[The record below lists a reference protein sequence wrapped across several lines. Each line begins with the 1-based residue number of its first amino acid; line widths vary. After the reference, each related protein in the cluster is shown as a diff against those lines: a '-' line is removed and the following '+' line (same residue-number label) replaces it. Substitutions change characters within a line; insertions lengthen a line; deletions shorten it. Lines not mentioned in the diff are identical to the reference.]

1 MRRRAGQVL
10 AAAALAAALAGCGG
24 HSSSAQ
30 PETTAPATTPAVPPA
45 PPPPPTLTSPADQAA
60 CNALETNIRI
70 VSQLISSSVEVMTQ
84 SIHPKQLA
92 TRTAN
97 TEKNLLYSAHV
108 LSQLAVPSAL
118 VQPRNQLVEGLRE
131 FGADFGRA
139 QKSVARDDL
148 AAAARQLVDRRAL
161 AKVTASTSAIDRAC
175 GF

>member
-1 MRRRAGQVL
+1 ML

-24 HSSSAQ
+24 HSSGAQ
-30 PETTAPATTPAVPPA
+30 RPETTAPATTPAVPPA
-45 PPPPPTLTSPADQAA
+45 PPPPPALTSPADQAA
-60 CNALETNIRI
+60 CSELETNIRI

-84 SIHPKQLA
+84 SIHPNQLA

-108 LSQLAVPSAL
+108 LSQLAVPGML

-139 QKSVARDDL
+139 RKSVARDDL
-148 AAAARQLVDRRAL
+148 AAAARQLVDRPAL

-175 GF
+175 GV

>member
-1 MRRRAGQVL
+1 
-10 AAAALAAALAGCGG
+10 
-24 HSSSAQ
+24 
-30 PETTAPATTPAVPPA
+30 
-45 PPPPPTLTSPADQAA
+45 
-60 CNALETNIRI
+60 
-70 VSQLISSSVEVMTQ
+70 MTQ

-175 GF
+175 GV